1 MKNTLFLKIFGGFCL
16 IIAAAAAA
24 ILLFSFTAIRSA
36 YLDDQAAHLGNLA
49 EVIKP
54 TIASSLKQGG
64 EPDALALVVEDVAR
78 KARIRITVVDAAGAV
93 LADSEGNPNR
103 MESHQYRPE
112 VFQSL
117 QGQPARAVRRSST
130 VKADMLYMS
139 FPLTEGG
146 KILGALRLSRFMK
159 DIDGL
164 LAHLKRRI
172 IGTALVVMALVFLAM
187 LLFSRSI
194 SEPVREFVAASRKVA
209 GGDFEANVSLRHKG
223 EFADFARSFNAMT
236 SDLKSTFAICE
247 ERREELDSILA
258 STQDG
263 LLVIDRDD
271 RIILINEKFRSV
283 VADAAAEGRYYWEVI
298 RGTRFTEL
306 VRRVKEGRT
315 KASDEVVLKDRAFL
329 CGAAFLPSRERV
341 VVTIHDLSEIR
352 DAERMKKDLVLNA
365 SHELR
370 TPLTAIKGFVE
381 ALEERAQ
388 GEDKG
393 YLEIIGRNTD
403 RMIGIV
409 QDLMT
414 LAEME
419 DGGGRLESSMV
430 DMKALAGSVLSLF
443 GAKAEAK
450 GVHLELTAAAPLP
463 RVRGDAFRL
472 EQMLVNLVD
481 NALKA
486 TEKGSVTLSLSVSG
500 GDFLVEVRDTGIGIP
515 EEHLPHVF
523 ERFYVVDKSRS
534 RKQGGTGLG
543 LSIVKHVVKAHGGRV
558 GVSSRP
564 GEGSTFTVALPAG
577 KP

>member
-1 MKNTLFLKIFGGFCL
+1 MKNTLFLRIYGGFCL
-16 IIAAAAAA
+16 IIAAAAAV
-24 ILLFSFTAIRSA
+24 ILLFSFKAIRSA

-49 EVIKP
+49 EILKP
-54 TIASSLKQGG
+54 RSLAGLG
-64 EPDALALVVEDVAR
+64 EKPEALEAFVRDLGPGIHA
-78 KARIRITVVDAAGAV
+78 RITVVDSSGAV
-93 LADSEGNPNR
+93 LADSEEAPGR

-112 VFQSL
+112 VFLSL
-117 QGQPARAVRRSST
+117 KGETARTVRRSST

-139 FPLTEGG
+139 FPLIEEG
-146 KILGALRLSRFMK
+146 KVVGALRLSRFMK

-164 LAHLKRRI
+164 LARLRRRI
-172 IGTALVVMALVFLAM
+172 VGTALAVMAVVFLVM

-194 SEPVREFVAASRKVA
+194 SGPVREFITASRKVA
-209 GGDFEANVSLRHKG
+209 GGDFEAKISLRHNG
-223 EFADFARSFNAMT
+223 EFEDFARSFNTMT
-236 SDLKSTFAICE
+236 ADLRSMFLASA
-247 ERREELDSILA
+247 ERREELDSIL
-258 STQDG
+258 SSIQDG

-271 RIILINEKFRSV
+271 RIVLINEKFRSA
-283 VADAAAEGRYYWEVI
+283 VADPSPEGRYYWEVV

-315 KASDEVVLKDRAFL
+315 KASDEVVLKDRSFL
-329 CGAAFLPSRERV
+329 CAAAFLPSRERV
-341 VVTIHDLSEIR
+341 IVTIHDLSEIR

-381 ALEERAQ
+381 ALEDRVQ

-419 DGGGRLESSMV
+419 DRGGRLECSNV
-430 DMKALAGSVLSLF
+430 DIKALAGSVLALF
-443 GAKAEAK
+443 AARAEAK
-450 GVHLELTAAAPLP
+450 GIRLELKSDPAIPP
-463 RVRGDAFRL
+463 VRGDAFKL

-486 TEKGSVTLSLSVSG
+486 TDKGAVTVSLSAQG
-500 GDFLVEVRDTGIGIP
+500 EDFLVEVRDTGIGIP
-515 EEHLPHVF
+515 EDHLPHIF

-534 RKQGGTGLG
+534 RKLGGTGLG
-543 LSIVKHVVKAHGGRV
+543 LSIVKHVVKEHGGRI
-558 GVSSRP
+558 GVSSRL
-564 GEGSTFTVALPAG
+564 GEGSVFTVLIPAG
-577 KP
+577 RA

>member
-1 MKNTLFLKIFGGFCL
+1 MKNTLFLKIYGGFC
-16 IIAAAAAA
+16 IVIAAAAAI
-24 ILLFSFTAIRSA
+24 ILFFSFSAIRSA
-36 YLDDQAAHLGNLA
+36 YLDDQAAHLTSLA
-49 EVIKP
+49 EVLKP
-54 TIASSLKQGG
+54 R
-64 EPDALALVVEDVAR
+64 ALAGLKEKPEELEAFVRALGPKIR
-78 KARIRITVVDAAGAV
+78 TRITLVDPSGAV
-93 LADSEGNPNR
+93 LADSEEAPDR
-103 MESHQYRPE
+103 MESHLYRPE
-112 VFQSL
+112 VFLSL
-117 QGQPARAVRRSST
+117 KGEPGRAVRHSST

-139 FPLTEGG
+139 FPLVEDGR
-146 KILGALRLSRFMK
+146 IVGALRLSRFMK

-164 LAHLKRRI
+164 LARLRRRI
-172 IGTALVVMALVFLAM
+172 VGTAVAVMAIVLLAM
-187 LLFSRSI
+187 IFFSRSI
-194 SEPVREFVAASRKVA
+194 SGPVREFITASRKVA
-209 GGDFEANVSLRHKG
+209 GGDFEAKVPLRYRG

-236 SDLKSTFAICE
+236 ADLRSMFLSST

-258 STQDG
+258 SVQDG

-271 RIILINEKFRSV
+271 RIVLINEKFRSV
-283 VADAAAEGRYYWEVI
+283 VDAPSPEGRYYWEVV

-306 VRRVKEGRT
+306 VRRVKDSRT
-315 KASDEVVLKDRAFL
+315 KASDEVVLKDRSFL
-329 CGAAFLPSRERV
+329 CAAAFLPSLERV

-381 ALEERAQ
+381 ALEGGAQ
-388 GEDKG
+388 GEAKG

-419 DGGGRLESSMV
+419 DANARLETSNV
-430 DMKALAGSVLSLF
+430 DMKALAGSVLALF
-443 GAKAEAK
+443 AARAEAK
-450 GVHLELTAAAPLP
+450 GVRLELKSGPEAPPVL
-463 RVRGDAFRL
+463 GDAFRL
-472 EQMLVNLVD
+472 EQMLINLVD

-486 TEKGSVTLSLSVSG
+486 TDKGSVIVSLSARG
-500 GDFLVEVRDTGIGIP
+500 GEAIVEVRDTGMGIP
-515 EEHLPHVF
+515 EEHLPHIF

-534 RKQGGTGLG
+534 RKLGGTGLG
-543 LSIVKHVVKAHGGRV
+543 LSIVKHVVKVHGGRI
-558 GVSSRP
+558 GVSSRL

>member
-1 MKNTLFLKIFGGFCL
+1 MKNTLFLRIFGGFCL

-24 ILLFSFTAIRSA
+24 ILFFSFKAIRSA
-36 YLDDQAAHLGNLA
+36 YIDDQAAHLGSLA
-49 EVIKP
+49 EVVKP
-54 TIASSLKQGG
+54 TIVPALKQGG
-64 EPDALALVVEDVAR
+64 PEALELIARDVAR
-78 KARIRITVVDAAGAV
+78 KAQVRITVVDANGAV
-93 LADSEGNPNR
+93 LADSEGVPER

-117 QGQPARAVRRSST
+117 KGEPARALRRSST

-139 FPLTEGG
+139 FPLVEGG
-146 KILGALRLSRFMK
+146 KVLGALRLSRFMK
-159 DIDGL
+159 DIDSL
-164 LAHLKRRI
+164 LAHLKERI
-172 IGTALVVMALVFLAM
+172 IGTALAVMAFIFLAM
-187 LLFSRSI
+187 LFFSRSI
-194 SEPVREFVAASRKVA
+194 SGPVREFVAASRKVA
-209 GGDFEANVSLRHKG
+209 EGDFEAKVSLRHRG
-223 EFADFARSFNAMT
+223 EFADFARSFNTMT
-236 SDLKSTFAICE
+236 SDLRSTFATCE

-271 RIILINEKFRSV
+271 RIVLINEKFRSV
-283 VADAAAEGRYYWEVI
+283 VADPAAEGRYYWEVI

-306 VRRVKEGRT
+306 VRRVKEGRM
-315 KASDEVVLKDRAFL
+315 KASDEVVLKDRSFL

-381 ALEERAQ
+381 ALENRAQ

-419 DGGGRLESSMV
+419 DGGARLESSMV
-430 DMKALAGSVLSLF
+430 DMNSLAASVIALFA
-443 GAKAEAK
+443 AKSEAK
-450 GVHLELTAAAPLP
+450 GVRLELKADASLP
-463 RVRGDAFRL
+463 RVRGDAFKL
-472 EQMLVNLVD
+472 EQMLVNLVE

-486 TEKGSVTLSLSVSG
+486 TEKGSVTISLSARG
-500 GDFLVEVRDTGIGIP
+500 EDLIVEVRDPGIGIS
-515 EEHLPHVF
+515 EEHLPHIF

-534 RKQGGTGLG
+534 RKLGGTGLG
-543 LSIVKHVVKAHGGRV
+543 LSIVKHVVKAHGGRI
-558 GVSSRP
+558 GVSSRL
-564 GEGSTFTVALPAG
+564 GEGSTFTVALPGG

>member
-1 MKNTLFLKIFGGFCL
+1 MKNTLFFRIYGGFCL

-24 ILLFSFTAIRSA
+24 ILLFSFKAIRTA
-36 YLDDQAAHLGNLA
+36 YLDDQAAHLGSLA
-49 EVIKP
+49 ELLKP
-54 TIASSLKQGG
+54 RAIAGLRESSGSLEAAVRDLG
-64 EPDALALVVEDVAR
+64 P
-78 KARIRITVVDAAGAV
+78 RIRARITVVGPSGEV
-93 LADSEGNPNR
+93 LADSEERPDR

-112 VFQSL
+112 VFLSL
-117 QGQPARAVRRSST
+117 KGEPARAVRRSST

-139 FPLTEGG
+139 FPLVEDG
-146 KILGALRLSRFMK
+146 KVVGALRLSRFMK

-164 LAHLKRRI
+164 LAHLRKRI
-172 IGTALVVMALVFLAM
+172 IGTALAVMAIVFLAM
-187 LLFSRSI
+187 LFFSRAVS
-194 SEPVREFVAASRKVA
+194 SPVREFITASRKVA
-209 GGDFEANVSLRHKG
+209 GGDFEAKVSLRHKG
-223 EFADFARSFNAMT
+223 EFADFARSFNTMT
-236 SDLKSTFAICE
+236 ADLRSMFLASA
-247 ERREELDSILA
+247 ERREELDSIL
-258 STQDG
+258 SSIQDG

-271 RIILINEKFRSV
+271 RIALINDKFRTV
-283 VADAAAEGRYYWEVI
+283 VADPASEGRYYWEII
-298 RGTRFTEL
+298 RATRFIEL
-306 VRRVKEGRT
+306 VRKAKENRA
-315 KASDEVVLKDRAFL
+315 KASDEVVLKDRSFL
-329 CGAAFLPSRERV
+329 CAAAFLPSQERV

-381 ALEERAQ
+381 ALEGRAE

-419 DGGGRLESSMV
+419 DRSARLESSDV
-430 DMKALAGSVLSLF
+430 DVNALAGSVLALF
-443 GAKAEAK
+443 AARAEAK
-450 GVHLELTAAAPLP
+450 GVRLELKCEPGLP
-463 RVRGDAFRL
+463 PVRGDAFRL

-486 TEKGSVTLSLSVSG
+486 TDKGSVTISLSVRG
-500 GDFLVEVRDTGIGIP
+500 TDFLIEVRDTGLGIP
-515 EEHLPHVF
+515 EEHLPHIF

-534 RKQGGTGLG
+534 RKLGGTGLG

-577 KP
+577 RP

>member
-1 MKNTLFLKIFGGFCL
+1 MKNTLFIRIFGGFCL

-24 ILLFSFTAIRSA
+24 ILLFSFRAIRSA
-36 YLDDQAAHLGNLA
+36 YLDDQAAHLENLA

-54 TIASSLKQGG
+54 TIASAMTQGG
-64 EPDALALVVEDVAR
+64 TEALELLVRDVAPKVR
-78 KARIRITVVDAAGAV
+78 VRITVVDATGVV
-93 LADSEGNPNR
+93 LADSEAVPER
-103 MESHQYRPE
+103 MESHRYRPE

-117 QGQPARAVRRSST
+117 KGEPARAVRRSST

-139 FPLTEGG
+139 FPILEGG
-146 KILGALRLSRFMK
+146 KVLGVLRLSRFIK

-164 LAHLKRRI
+164 LARLKRRI
-172 IGTALVVMALVFLAM
+172 IGTALAVVALVFLAM
-187 LLFSRSI
+187 LFFSRSI
-194 SEPVREFVAASRKVA
+194 SGPVRELVTASRKVA
-209 GGDFEANVSLRHKG
+209 GGDFEAKVSLRHRG
-223 EFADFARSFNAMT
+223 EFADFARSFNTMT
-236 SDLKSTFAICE
+236 SDLKSMFATCE

-258 STQDG
+258 SIQDG

-271 RIILINEKFRSV
+271 RIVLINEKFRSV
-283 VADAAAEGRYYWEVI
+283 VADPAAEGRYYWEVI

-306 VRRVKEGRT
+306 VRRVKEGRI
-315 KASDEVVLKDRAFL
+315 KASDEVVLKDRSFL
-329 CGAAFLPSRERV
+329 CGAAFLPSRERI

-381 ALEERAQ
+381 ALEDRVQ

-419 DGGGRLESSMV
+419 DGGLKLESSMV
-430 DMKALAGSVLSLF
+430 DLKALAGSVLALF
-443 GAKAEAK
+443 AAKSEAK
-450 GVHLELTAAAPLP
+450 GVRLEMKADDPLP
-463 RVRGDAFRL
+463 RVRGDAFKL

-486 TEKGSVTLSLSVSG
+486 TEKGSVTISLSARG
-500 GDFLVEVRDTGIGIP
+500 EDLIVEVRDTGIGIS
-515 EEHLPHVF
+515 EEHLSHIF

-534 RKQGGTGLG
+534 RKLGGTGLG
-543 LSIVKHVVKAHGGRV
+543 LSIVKHVVKAHDGRI
-558 GVSSRP
+558 GVSSRL
-564 GEGSTFTVALPAG
+564 GEGSTFTVALPGG

>member
-1 MKNTLFLKIFGGFCL
+1 MKKTLFLRIYGGFCL

-24 ILLFSFTAIRSA
+24 ILFFSFQAIRSA
-36 YLDDQAAHLGNLA
+36 YLDDQAAHLASLA
-49 EVIKP
+49 EVLKP
-54 TIASSLKQGG
+54 TISSTLKQGG
-64 EPDALALVVEDVAR
+64 SEALESFVREIDR
-78 KARIRITVVDAAGAV
+78 KIRIRITVVDAAGVV
-93 LADSEGNPNR
+93 LADSEEAPGR

-112 VFQSL
+112 VFLSL
-117 QGQPARAVRRSST
+117 KGEPARAVRRSST

-139 FPLTEGG
+139 FPLAEAG
-146 KILGALRLSRFMK
+146 KVVGALRLSRFMK

-164 LAHLKRRI
+164 LAHLRRRI
-172 IGTALVVMALVFLAM
+172 VGTALVVMAIVFLAM
-187 LLFSRSI
+187 LFFSRSI
-194 SEPVREFVAASRKVA
+194 SGPIREFITASRKVA
-209 GGDFEANVSLRHKG
+209 GGDFEAKVPLRYKG
-223 EFADFARSFNAMT
+223 EFADFARSFNTMT
-236 SDLKSTFAICE
+236 AGLRSMFLASA
-247 ERREELDSILA
+247 ERREELDSILS

-271 RIILINEKFRSV
+271 RIALINEKFRTV
-283 VADAAAEGRYYWEVI
+283 VADPASEGRYYWEII
-298 RGTRFTEL
+298 RATRFIEL
-306 VRRVKEGRT
+306 VRRVKKGRT
-315 KASDEVVLKDRAFL
+315 KASDEVVLKDRSFL
-329 CGAAFLPSRERV
+329 CAAAFLPSQERI

-381 ALEERAQ
+381 ALEGRTQ

-419 DGGGRLESSMV
+419 DRSARLETSDV
-430 DMKALAGSVLSLF
+430 DVKALAGSVLALF
-443 GAKAEAK
+443 AAKAEVK
-450 GVHLELTAAAPLP
+450 GVRLELKSEPGLP
-463 RVRGDAFRL
+463 PARGDAFRL
-472 EQMLVNLVD
+472 EQMLVNIVD

-486 TEKGSVTLSLSVSG
+486 TDKGSVTISLSVQG
-500 GDFLVEVRDTGIGIP
+500 NDLIIEVRDTGMGIP
-515 EEHLPHVF
+515 EEHLPHIF

-534 RKQGGTGLG
+534 RKLGGTGLG
-543 LSIVKHVVKAHGGRV
+543 LSIVKHVVKAHGGRI
-558 GVSSRP
+558 GVSSRL

>member
-1 MKNTLFLKIFGGFCL
+1 MKKMLFFRIYGGFCL
-16 IIAAAAAA
+16 IIAAAAAF
-24 ILLFSFTAIRSA
+24 ILFFSFKAIKSA
-36 YLDDQAAHLGNLA
+36 YLDDQAAHMLSLA
-49 EVIKP
+49 EVFKP
-54 TIASSLKQGG
+54 R
-64 EPDALALVVEDVAR
+64 ALAGLKESPEELEAFVRDLGPR
-78 KARIRITVVDAAGAV
+78 IRARITLVDSTGAV
-93 LADSEGNPNR
+93 LADSEEAPER
-103 MESHQYRPE
+103 MESHKYRPE
-112 VFQSL
+112 IFRSL
-117 QGQPARAVRRSST
+117 RGEPTRAVRRSST

-139 FPLTEGG
+139 FPLVEGG
-146 KILGALRLSRFMK
+146 KVVGALRLSRFMK

-164 LAHLKRRI
+164 LARLKRRI
-172 IGTALVVMALVFLAM
+172 IGTALAVMALVFLV
-187 LLFSRSI
+187 LLFFSRSI
-194 SEPVREFVAASRKVA
+194 VGPVREFITASRKVA
-209 GGDFEANVSLRHKG
+209 GGDFEAKLSLRHKG
-223 EFADFARSFNAMT
+223 EFKDFARSFNTMT
-236 SDLKSTFAICE
+236 ADLRSMFLAAV

-258 STQDG
+258 SIQDG
-263 LLVIDRDD
+263 LLIIDRDD
-271 RIILINEKFRSV
+271 RIVLINEKFRSV
-283 VADAAAEGRYYWEVI
+283 VADPAAEGRYYWEVI
-298 RGTRFTEL
+298 LGTRFTGL

-315 KASDEVVLKDRAFL
+315 KASDEVVLKDRSFL

-381 ALEERAQ
+381 ALEDRAQ

-419 DGGGRLESSMV
+419 DGGLKLESSMV
-430 DMKALAGSVLSLF
+430 DLKALAGSVLALF
-443 GAKAEAK
+443 AATSEAK
-450 GVHLELTAAAPLP
+450 GVRLEMKADDSLP
-463 RVRGDAFRL
+463 RVRGDAFKL

-486 TEKGSVTLSLSVSG
+486 TEKGSVTLSLSVRG
-500 GDFLVEVRDTGIGIP
+500 GDFIVEVRDTGIGIS
-515 EEHLPHVF
+515 EEHLPHIF

-534 RKQGGTGLG
+534 RKLGGTGLG
-543 LSIVKHVVKAHGGRV
+543 LSIVKHVVKAHGGRI
-558 GVSSRP
+558 GVSSRL
-564 GEGSTFTVALPAG
+564 GEGSTFTIALPAE